1 VVDVVEV
8 SSGSL
13 VLEADVLADEAFA
26 FVSAEDRFVSESVR
40 LESRSDRLGAEAV
53 VLA

>member
-8 SSGSL
+8 SSGSP
-13 VLEADVLADEAFA
+13 VLEADVLADGAVA

-40 LESRSDRLGAEAV
+40 LESKSDRLGAEPV
-53 VLA
+53 RLV